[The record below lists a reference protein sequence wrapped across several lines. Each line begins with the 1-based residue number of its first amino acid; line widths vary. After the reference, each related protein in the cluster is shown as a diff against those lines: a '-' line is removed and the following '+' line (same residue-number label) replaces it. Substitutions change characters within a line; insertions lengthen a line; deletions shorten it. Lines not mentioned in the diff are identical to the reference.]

1 MDSTILKISDALY
14 PPLLREIKNPPQ
26 LLYCAGD
33 LSLLKTR
40 CVAVVGSR
48 KITAYGR
55 RIAAKVAGR
64 LAACGV
70 TVVSGMAIGIDGIS
84 HRSALDAG
92 GKTIAVLGNGLDVM
106 YPAANRDLKKD
117 ILRTGLLL
125 SAERNTH
132 FRSATGSSAVCRRRP
147 S

>member
-64 LAACGV
+64 LAACGLA
-70 TVVSGMAIGIDGIS
+70 SLFK
-84 HRSALDAG
+84 R
-92 GKTIAVLGNGLDVM
+92 K
-106 YPAANRDLKKD
+106 
-117 ILRTGLLL
+117 RT
-125 SAERNTH
+125 
-132 FRSATGSSAVCRRRP
+132 
-147 S
+147 